1 MDSGMVQLNNYFNL
15 KTSIYLFKKLKK
27 KLHKKILF
35 CNINF

>member
-1 MDSGMVQLNNYFNL
+1 MVQLNNYFNL

-27 KLHKKILF
+27 KKELHKKILF